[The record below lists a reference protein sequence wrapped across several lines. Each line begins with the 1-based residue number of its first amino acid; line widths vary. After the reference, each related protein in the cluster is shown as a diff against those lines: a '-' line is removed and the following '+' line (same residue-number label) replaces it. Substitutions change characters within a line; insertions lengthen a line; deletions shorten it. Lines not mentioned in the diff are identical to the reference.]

1 MLYHL
6 LTPLADEFQL
16 FNVFR
21 YLTFRTGGAVMTAL
35 IISFLL
41 GPSLI
46 RWMRSLTMEERLRW
60 LQDSANALSMIRD
73 GLTHTRPH

>member
-6 LTPLADEFQL
+6 LTPYADSFQL

-35 IISFLL
+35 LISFFV

-46 RWMRSLTMEERLRW
+46 RWMRKKQGRGQPIR
-60 LQDSANALSMIRD
+60 QDGPQS
-73 GLTHTRPH
+73 

>member
-6 LTPLADEFQL
+6 LTPLADQFQL

-35 IISFLL
+35 LIAFVV
-41 GPSLI
+41 GPPLI
-46 RWMRSLTMEERLRW
+46 RWMRKKQGRGQPIR
-60 LQDSANALSMIRD
+60 QD
-73 GLTHTRPH
+73 GP

>member
-6 LTPLADEFQL
+6 LTPLADQFQL

-35 IISFLL
+35 LLAFLL

-46 RWMRSLTMEERLRW
+46 RWMRRGCGASTPGSPGLQSPAPGACSYWLWER
-60 LQDSANALSMIRD
+60 
-73 GLTHTRPH
+73 